1 MRILFVFWTVFCFL
15 VSAYDV
21 KADEGSTL
29 FVNEKEIIA
38 AVQKEF
44 VNQGLAEDADV
55 ELEFFGGQTSFQIEG
70 AKKAKILIENL
81 QTDDATGRFGCDAE
95 IFADGR
101 SYARASLQGKYYLQ
115 TEVWVPVR
123 NIAKG
128 EIVTE
133 AMLTSKK
140 IRTGRLKPMMVTDKD
155 RLINQEAKKSLK
167 EGRVISEKDIGERI
181 LVKRNDVVLIIYRT
195 DKMQITAKAVAKQD
209 GALGERIELENLK
222 SKKTVTGLV
231 QDASTV
237 IVEQ

>member
-1 MRILFVFWTVFCFL
+1 MRVLFVFWTVFCFL
-15 VSAYDV
+15 FSAFEVRAEEDGV
-21 KADEGSTL
+21 L
-29 FVNEKEIIA
+29 FVSEKEVFA

-44 VNQGLAEDADV
+44 VSQGLAEDADV

-70 AKKAKILIENL
+70 AKKAKILIDNL
-81 QTDDATGRFGCDAE
+81 QADDTTGRFSCDAE

-101 SYARASLQGKYYLQ
+101 SYARASLQGKYYPQ
-115 TEVWVPVR
+115 AEVWVPVR

-133 AMLTSKK
+133 AVLESKK
-140 IRTGRLKPMMVTDKD
+140 IRAGRLKPMMVTDKD

-167 EGRVISEKDIGERI
+167 EGRIINEKDIGAQI
-181 LVKRNDVVLIIYRT
+181 LVKRNDIVLIIYRT
-195 DKMQITAKAVAKQD
+195 DKMQITAKAIAKQD